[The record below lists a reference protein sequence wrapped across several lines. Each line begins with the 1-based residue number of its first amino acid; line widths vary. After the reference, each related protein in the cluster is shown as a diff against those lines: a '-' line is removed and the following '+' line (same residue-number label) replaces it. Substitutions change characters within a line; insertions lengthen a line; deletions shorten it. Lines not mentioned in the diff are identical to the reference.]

1 LGSTSGRACE
11 ERRRTGTS
19 PVSGHRESRG
29 PTHRYEEAVIT
40 AIIAAVLF
48 GIALL
53 MHLAGFGIGPLD
65 STFFMLAGLVA
76 AALHLAGIGSTRRSR
91 VRH

>member
-1 LGSTSGRACE
+1 M
-11 ERRRTGTS
+11 
-19 PVSGHRESRG
+19 
-29 PTHRYEEAVIT
+29 T

-53 MHLAGFGIGPLD
+53 LHLAGLSLGPLD

-76 AALHLAGIGSTRRSR
+76 TALHLAGIGASYRSR
-91 VRH
+91 ARS